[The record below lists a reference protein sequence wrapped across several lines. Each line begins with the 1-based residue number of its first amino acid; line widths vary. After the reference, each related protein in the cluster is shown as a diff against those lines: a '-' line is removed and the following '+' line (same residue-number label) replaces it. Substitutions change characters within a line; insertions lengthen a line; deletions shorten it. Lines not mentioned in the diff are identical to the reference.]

1 MKVGVMP
8 CLNLINYL
16 CEKFFEMALKCGI
29 VGLPNVGKST
39 LFNCLSNAKAQ
50 SANFP
55 FCTIEPN
62 IGTISV
68 PDPRLEKLEAL
79 ANPQRVLP
87 TTMEIV
93 DIAGLVKGA
102 SKGEGLGNQFLANIR
117 ETDAIIH
124 VLRCFD
130 DGNIIHVDGSVN
142 PIRDKEIIDIELQ
155 LKDLETIEK
164 RIASLAR
171 VLKSGDKEVLKEN
184 EIALKIK
191 EGLEQGKSARALDF
205 DEKEMEIVK
214 KFQLITS
221 KPVLYLCN
229 VDEASVKTG
238 NAYVDQVKEA
248 VKDEN
253 AQVLVIGAKI
263 ESDIT
268 ELETY
273 EERKMFLDE
282 LGLEEPGVNRLIIAA
297 YDLLNLQTYFTV
309 GVKEVRAWTITKGMT
324 APQAAG
330 VIHSDF
336 EKGFIRAE
344 VMKYEDYTTLGSE
357 SAVKDA
363 GKFKVEGKEYVVE
376 DGDIMHFRFNV

>member
-1 MKVGVMP
+1 
-8 CLNLINYL
+8 
-16 CEKFFEMALKCGI
+16 MALKCGI

-62 IGTISV
+62 IGVISV

-164 RIASLAR
+164 RLAGLAR
-171 VLKSGDKEVLKEN
+171 ILKTGDKDTLKEN

-191 EGLEQGKSARALDF
+191 DGLEQGKSARALDF
-205 DEKEMEIVK
+205 DEKEIEFVN
-214 KFQLITS
+214 KFQLITA

-229 VDEASVKTG
+229 VDEGSVKTG
-238 NAYVDQVKEA
+238 NAYVEQVKEA
-248 VKDEN
+248 VKEED

-282 LGLEEPGVNRLIIAA
+282 LELEEPGVNRLIIAA

-344 VMKYEDYTTLGSE
+344 VMKYNDYTTLGSE

>member
-1 MKVGVMP
+1 MS
-8 CLNLINYL
+8 
-16 CEKFFEMALKCGI
+16 LKCGI

-68 PDPRLEKLEAL
+68 PDTRLETLEGL
-79 ANPQRVLP
+79 VKPERVVP

-130 DGNIIHVDGSVN
+130 DGNIIHVDGRVDPVS
-142 PIRDKEIIDIELQ
+142 DKEIIDIELQ

-164 RIASLAR
+164 RIASIAR
-171 VLKSGDKEVLKEN
+171 MLKSGDKELMKEN
-184 EIALKIK
+184 DVATRIK
-191 EGLEQGKSARALDF
+191 EALEQGKSVRTIDF
-205 DEKEMEIVK
+205 DEKELEIAN
-214 KFQLITS
+214 KFQLITT

-238 NAYVDQVKEA
+238 NAYVDKVREA
-248 VKDEN
+248 VKNEN
-253 AQVLVIGAKI
+253 AEVLIIGAKI

-273 EERKMFLDE
+273 EERQMFLDE
-282 LGLEEPGVNRLIIAA
+282 LNLEEPGVNRLIRSA
-297 YDLLNLQTYFTV
+297 YHLLKLQTYFTA

-330 VIHSDF
+330 VIHTDF

-344 VMKYEDYTTLGSE
+344 VMKYNDFVTLGSE

-363 GKFKVEGKEYVVE
+363 GKFKVEGKEYIVE
-376 DGDIMHFRFNV
+376 DGDVMHFRFNV

>member
-1 MKVGVMP
+1 M
-8 CLNLINYL
+8 
-16 CEKFFEMALKCGI
+16 
-29 VGLPNVGKST
+29 GLPNVGKST

-50 SANFP
+50 SANYP

-68 PDPRLEKLEAL
+68 PDPRLEKLEKL
-79 ANPQRVLP
+79 VNPERVLP

-130 DGNIIHVDGSVN
+130 DGNVIHVDGSVD
-142 PIRDKEIIDIELQ
+142 PIRDKEIIDTELQ
-155 LKDLETIEK
+155 LKDLETIDK
-164 RIASLAR
+164 KLYSLSR
-171 VLKSGDKEVLKEN
+171 VVKSGDKQALKEH
-184 EIALKIK
+184 ELATKIK
-191 EGLEQGKSARALDF
+191 EVLESGKSARTLEVEPNDQAVI
-205 DEKEMEIVK
+205 KS
-214 KFQLITS
+214 FQLITA

-229 VDEASVKTG
+229 VDEASVKSG
-238 NAYVDQVKEA
+238 NQYVEQVKKEVA
-248 VKDEN
+248 NEH

-263 ESDIT
+263 EADIA

-273 EERKMFLDE
+273 EERQLFLDE
-282 LGLEEPGVNRLIIAA
+282 LGLEEPGVNRLIRAA
-297 YDLLNLQTYFTV
+297 YDLLDLQTYFTA
-309 GVKEVRAWTITKGMT
+309 GVKEVRAWTIKKGMT

-330 VIHSDF
+330 VIHTDF

-344 VMKYEDYTTLGSE
+344 VITYDDFIAYGSE
-357 SAVKDA
+357 AAVKDA
-363 GKFKVEGKEYVVE
+363 GKFRVEGKDYVVQ
-376 DGDIMHFRFNV
+376 DGDVMHFRFNV